1 MHSCTEFFS
10 GQGQGLTTT
19 AKLLWNL
26 FLQEPFANG
35 KGYPFAGL
43 SQMSQ
48 FDFHIVIV
56 VIVVVNLY
64 VVSYGRVMTIDST
77 VSGFRDTCFVLVTES
92 QVASILNP
100 FKEELKMGDKT
111 YKVFGSLARVG
122 MPSTSIKA
130 SDSDIGV
137 CTNHECLTH

>member
-1 MHSCTEFFS
+1 M
-10 GQGQGLTTT
+10 
-19 AKLLWNL
+19 WNL

-100 FKEELKMGDKT
+100 FKEDGRQDLQGVWE
-111 YKVFGSLARVG
+111 FG
-122 MPSTSIKA
+122 
-130 SDSDIGV
+130 
-137 CTNHECLTH
+137 

>member
-111 YKVFGSLARVG
+111 YKVFGSLQKVLFPRINPYMIIMAIIR
-122 MPSTSIKA
+122 
-130 SDSDIGV
+130 
-137 CTNHECLTH
+137 THYIL